1 MQLSHVMVVPWLCYG
16 LSPMEAFQRQSIF
29 KQAVL
34 QQPHFKYCFFVF
46 IIIIIIIEYMFAA
59 VLYVLLA
66 ALLHAI
72 LYLHLAIIS
81 VFDRD
86 SAH

>member
-1 MQLSHVMVVPWLCYG
+1 MQLCHVMVVPWPCYG

-46 IIIIIIIEYMFAA
+46 IITIIIIEYMFAA
-59 VLYVLLA
+59 

-72 LYLHLAIIS
+72 VYLHLAIIS